1 MDHLRHLDGKT
12 ILLVISGGIAAY
24 KALDLIR
31 RLRER
36 GAQVRCIL
44 TKGGQ
49 QFVTPLAV
57 ASLSE
62 EKVYTDLWSLTD
74 EQEMGH
80 IRLTRTADVVVVA
93 PASANLIAKL
103 AHGQAD
109 DLASTTLLAANRP
122 ILLAPA
128 MNVAMWRNAA
138 TQENIGRLRQR
149 GLHLVGP
156 DSGDLACGETGA
168 GRMAEVPD
176 IMAALAQILALPG
189 PLAGKHA
196 IVTSGPTYE
205 PIDPVRFIG
214 NRSSGKQGHAL
225 AAALAKAGAAVT
237 LISGPVA
244 LADPARVKTVHVETA
259 AQMLAACAQALPA
272 DIFIA
277 AAAVAD
283 WHVAAPAGQKLKK
296 EQGLPRLELAPN
308 PDILATISGHKL
320 RPVLVIGFAAET
332 QDVAANAAAKLARK
346 GCDWLLAND
355 VGGGRV
361 FGADDNQVTLFQR
374 NQEKAPVQE
383 NWPRQSKTELAARL
397 VERIGDY
404 FRKETP

>member
-1 MDHLRHLDGKT
+1 MDQLRHIDGKNV
-12 ILLVISGGIAAY
+12 LLVISGGIAAY

-36 GAQVRCIL
+36 GAAVRCIL

-49 QFVTPLAV
+49 RFITPLAV

-80 IRLTRTADVVVVA
+80 IRLTRTADAVIVA

-103 AHGQAD
+103 AHGHAD
-109 DLASTTLLAANRP
+109 DLASTALLASNRP

-128 MNVAMWRNAA
+128 MNVEMWRNAA
-138 TQENIGRLRQR
+138 TQDNIAKLRQR
-149 GLHLVGP
+149 GMLLVGP
-156 DSGDLACGETGA
+156 DSGELACGETGA
-168 GRMAEVPD
+168 GRMAEISD
-176 IMAALAQILALPG
+176 IMAALAQMLAVPG

-214 NRSSGKQGHAL
+214 NRSSGKQGHAI
-225 AAALAKAGAAVT
+225 AAALAKAGATVT

-244 LADPARVKTVHVETA
+244 LADPTRIKTVHIETA
-259 AQMLAACAQALPA
+259 TQMLAACQQALPA
-272 DIFIA
+272 AIFIA

-296 EQGLPRLELAPN
+296 EQGAPRLEFAPN
-308 PDILATISGHKL
+308 PDILATISGHQS
-320 RPVLVIGFAAET
+320 RPTLVVGFAAET
-332 QDVAANAAAKLARK
+332 QDVTANAAEKLARK

-355 VGGGRV
+355 VGGGRI
-361 FGADDNQVTLFQR
+361 FGADDNQVTLFRR
-374 NQEKAPVQE
+374 NSGKTLTPE
-383 NWPRQSKTELAARL
+383 NWPRQSKTELADRL
-397 VERIGDY
+397 VELIGEY
-404 FRKETP
+404 FRREKP

>member
-1 MDHLRHLDGKT
+1 MAQHRHIDGKN

-31 RLRER
+31 RLREH
-36 GAQVRCIL
+36 GAVVRCIL

-49 QFVTPLAV
+49 QFITPLAV
-57 ASLSE
+57 SALSE

-80 IRLTRTADVVVVA
+80 IRLTRSADVVVVA

-103 AHGQAD
+103 AHGIAD
-109 DLASTTLLAANRP
+109 DLASTTLLASNRP

-138 TQENIGRLRQR
+138 TQTNIATLKQR
-149 GLHLVGP
+149 DLQFVGP
-156 DSGDLACGETGA
+156 DSGDMACGETGT

-176 IMAALAQILALPG
+176 IMAALAQIFAVPG
-189 PLAGKHA
+189 ALAGKHA
-196 IVTSGPTYE
+196 IVTSGPTQE

-214 NRSSGKQGHAL
+214 NRSSGKQGHAI
-225 AAALAKAGAAVT
+225 AAALAKAGATVT
-237 LISGPVA
+237 LISGTVTIP
-244 LADPARVKTVHVETA
+244 DPADVKTVQVETA
-259 AQMLAACAQALPA
+259 AQMLAACAAALPA
-272 DIFIA
+272 DIFIG

-283 WHVAAPAGQKLKK
+283 WHVATSAQKLKK
-296 EQGLPRLELAPN
+296 DSGAPVLQLLPN
-308 PDILATISGHKL
+308 TDILSTIAQHAQ
-320 RPVLVIGFAAET
+320 RPALVIGFAAET

-355 VGGGRV
+355 VSGGKV
-361 FGADDNQVTLFQR
+361 FGDDANQVVFLRHHKDNAATT
-374 NQEKAPVQE
+374 E
-383 NWPRQSKTELAARL
+383 NWPRQSKTELAAQL
-397 VERIGDY
+397 VEQIAAH
-404 FRKETP
+404 FRKGTP